1 MRGNSTIRPH
11 RRYAAVRQ
19 GGDLRIGNLVQIAA
33 LIAASSVSGQN
44 LLTNY
49 SFTSDVSGWTPT
61 GFVAWVGGAGNPS
74 GSGPGCAELAPPLT
88 NGALWGI
95 YQTIPVV
102 AGATYRISGWAFVPT
117 GADNPAV
124 GAEVAVSW
132 LAGGTY
138 VSTSF
143 FATMTTRGQWIRI
156 SGDAVAP
163 AGATAAQ
170 PQFGVRVP
178 NGGTDVSRVRWDD
191 VSFVVNSQ
199 QAELYVPAAGNN
211 AGRKETYWTTDL
223 AIHNPMSVPL
233 TVEGAYLNTAGD
245 NSAAPF
251 VALATVNPGAT
262 ASLTNV
268 VATIGYATSG
278 TVRLRCSATAGPVQA
293 VITAHTTTPGS
304 AGGSYGQGAVAE
316 TPPSGSRFAVSGL
329 VQGAAFRTNVGVVN
343 TTAAQAT
350 VRIRVLAAD
359 GSTVADVS
367 WVMGPYGWRQV
378 ALTDLGVSSL
388 DGGTLLVD
396 GAGVIGYATPVDQ
409 TTGDSVYL
417 RAQPLD

>member
-1 MRGNSTIRPH
+1 MK
-11 RRYAAVRQ
+11 
-19 GGDLRIGNLVQIAA
+19 IGSLVPAAA
-33 LIAASSVSGQN
+33 LLAVSSVSGQN

-61 GFVAWVGGAGNPS
+61 GFVAWVGSAGNPS
-74 GSGPGCAELAPPLT
+74 GSGPGCAELSPPLT

-95 YQTIPVV
+95 YQTIPVT
-102 AGATYRISGWAFVPT
+102 AGVTYTTSGWAFVPT

-132 LAGGTY
+132 FAGGTF
-138 VSTSF
+138 VSTSYL
-143 FATMTTRGQWIRI
+143 ATMTTRGQWVRV

-170 PQFGVRVP
+170 PIFGVRLP
-178 NGGTDVSRVRWDD
+178 IGGTDASRVRWDD

-199 QAELYVPAAGNN
+199 QAEFYVPAAGNN
-211 AGRKETYWTTDL
+211 AGRKGTYWTTDL
-223 AIHNPMSVPL
+223 SVHNPMAVPL

-251 VALATVNPGAT
+251 VTLATVNAGAT
-262 ASLTNV
+262 AALANV

-278 TVRLRCSATAGPVQA
+278 TVRLRCSASSGPVQA

-343 TTAAQAT
+343 TTAVQAT

-359 GSTVADVS
+359 GSTAADVS
-367 WVMGPYGWRQV
+367 WVIGPYGWRQV
-378 ALTDLGVSSL
+378 ALPDLGVGSL

-396 GAGVIGYATPVDQ
+396 GGGFIGYATPVDQ

-417 RAQPLD
+417 YAQPLD